1 MKIPRARLLVAHV
14 LEAET
19 GFREGHPARALPGE
33 PRLAYDP
40 DCTMP
45 TQRRYAR
52 AAETVAMPR
61 PEAVRLGLQYLS
73 CRTLLRLSGLS
84 GNSLLLA
91 CADGLWTRQ
100 LSGHRGI
107 TEEVRDGH

>member
-1 MKIPRARLLVAHV
+1 MKIPRARLRVAHV

-19 GFREGHPARALPGE
+19 GFREGHPAGALPGE

-40 DCTMP
+40 DCMMP
-45 TQRRYAR
+45 TQRRHAR
-52 AAETVAMPR
+52 AAQTAAMPR

-73 CRTLLRLSGLS
+73 CRTLVRLSGLS
-84 GNSLLLA
+84 GASLLLA
-91 CADGLWTRQ
+91 CADGRWARQ
-100 LSGHRGI
+100 LSGHRSI